1 MLGFLPIRN
10 PRAQSGE
17 HNTKIVIAIQYG
29 KSNTI
34 VCSNIEDRQK
44 EEWFCFGVKME
55 NYRKE
60 DPSLGLEVR

>member
-17 HNTKIVIAIQYG
+17 HNMKIVAAIQDG

-34 VCSNIEDRQK
+34 ECSNIEGRQK
-44 EEWFCFGVKME
+44 EWFCSGVKME
-55 NYRKE
+55 NYRGE
-60 DPSLGLEVR
+60 DPSLDLEVK